1 MKWKYMI
8 ILFTNK
14 KKEKIMYKCMQ
25 RTTVYEYWREFR
37 TQRKP
42 RFVKQ
47 QGSRRREE
55 KLYELALVFPNNRW
69 ATATYVKDSLGRN
82 QEAIIE
88 NDKYRIKEI
97 IPYWREELIYDF
109 QQKKRIRYHEVLEQF
124 MPVTE
129 IGQVFSL
136 NKNLFLQVDDEIK
149 MFSNKNL
156 NDSDRLFELIK
167 EDLLAKKKTNFIF
180 VKDVTTYQRK
190 QLYNLLESKGIN
202 RRMLFKH
209 YSY

>member
-1 MKWKYMI
+1 MI
-8 ILFTNK
+8 ILFANK
-14 KKEKIMYKCMQ
+14 KKDKIVYKCMQ

-42 RFVKQ
+42 RFVKL
-47 QGSRRREE
+47 QGGRRREE

-82 QEAIIE
+82 QEAIID
-88 NDKYRIKEI
+88 NNKYRIKEI
-97 IPYWREELIYDF
+97 IPYWKEELVYDF

-156 NDSDRLFELIK
+156 NDSERLFELIK

>member
-1 MKWKYMI
+1 
-8 ILFTNK
+8 
-14 KKEKIMYKCMQ
+14 MYKCMQ

-42 RFVKQ
+42 RFIKQ

>member
-1 MKWKYMI
+1 
-8 ILFTNK
+8 
-14 KKEKIMYKCMQ
+14 
-25 RTTVYEYWREFR
+25 
-37 TQRKP
+37 
-42 RFVKQ
+42 
-47 QGSRRREE
+47 
-55 KLYELALVFPNNRW
+55 
-69 ATATYVKDSLGRN
+69 
-82 QEAIIE
+82 
-88 NDKYRIKEI
+88 
-97 IPYWREELIYDF
+97 
-109 QQKKRIRYHEVLEQF
+109 

>member
-42 RFVKQ
+42 RFIKQ

>member
-1 MKWKYMI
+1 
-8 ILFTNK
+8 
-14 KKEKIMYKCMQ
+14 MQ

-42 RFVKQ
+42 RFIKQ

>member
-1 MKWKYMI
+1 MI

-42 RFVKQ
+42 RFIKQ

>member
-8 ILFTNK
+8 ILFANK
-14 KKEKIMYKCMQ
+14 KKDKIVYKCMQ

-42 RFVKQ
+42 RFVKL
-47 QGSRRREE
+47 QGGRRREE

-82 QEAIIE
+82 QEAIID
-88 NDKYRIKEI
+88 NNKYRIKEI
-97 IPYWREELIYDF
+97 IPYWKEELVYDF

-156 NDSDRLFELIK
+156 NDSERLFELIK